1 MPPLC
6 FAPNSTMILVSVVSV
21 EQKNDGMIENKTYP
35 VLGCPPQDRQTNNLL
50 FASSAVLGKIVRR
63 IIRLPFCEFA
73 RRLSLY
79 TETNTETTILV
90 SVVIRAEK

>member
-6 FAPNSTMILVSVVSV
+6 FAPNSTMILVSVGSV

-35 VLGCPPQDRQTNNLL
+35 VLGCPPQDCQTNNLLFASSAVLL

-63 IIRLPFCEFA
+63 ILPFCEF
-73 RRLSLY
+73 
-79 TETNTETTILV
+79 
-90 SVVIRAEK
+90 VIK